1 MNNLFNLAR
10 NGISVAQAAIRVTG
24 DNLTNGMSGT
34 YSRRSLIIGEL
45 GGMSTAQGF
54 FGYGARAGGVERA
67 YDAFAN
73 NQLRDSLSG
82 FASFTGRMEQL
93 ADIDNMLADESD
105 NVSVSLG
112 KLFTDMA
119 ALSGDPADGPARAAV
134 FTSLDVLAN
143 RYNASA
149 KRLSGLEKS
158 TNTQIERSAKEINS
172 FTEQLAQLNKQLERL
187 QGNGAP
193 PADLLD
199 QRDALLE
206 GLSEQLG
213 ITVTEDSNS
222 GSVSVTLSDGRPL
235 VSGGTAYKLET
246 SPSDADPNKMIVSYV
261 DSNGK
266 ASPLDENAITKG
278 RLGGLF
284 KFRNEDLV
292 VARQDLDQI
301 AFMMAHRMNEQNR
314 QGYTPDGTQGE
325 DLFSLP
331 DIKAIAN
338 AKNQGTGKLDQIKVT
353 EFKNVKS
360 ENYAIAFND
369 PDWVVKGAD
378 GRIVTP
384 EPGTPTGV
392 LKFDGIEITLPDPA
406 DVKPGD
412 TFNLNP
418 MAGAAEGI
426 SRKITSAQEFAASD
440 SATDAKG
447 NNKNLEKMLK
457 IQGEPLIGG
466 NTLSEAYASLA
477 GKIGESARE
486 VQSYVASA
494 KSDLNTKYD
503 TKQALSGV
511 NMDEEYINLDMFR
524 QYYNGN
530 AQLLKTATAMFD
542 ALLAI
547 R

>member
-24 DNLTNGMSGT
+24 DNLTNGMSGN

-54 FGYGARAGGVERA
+54 YGYGARASGVERA

-82 FASFTGRMEQL
+82 YASFTGRMEQL

-112 KLFTDMA
+112 KLFKDMA
-119 ALSGDPADGPARAAV
+119 TLSGDPADGPARAAV

-172 FTEQLAQLNKQLERL
+172 YTEQLAELNKQLERH

-213 ITVTEDSNS
+213 ITVTEDQIS
-222 GSVSVTLSDGRPL
+222 GRVSVTLPDGRPL

-261 DSNGK
+261 DANGK

-284 KFRNEDLV
+284 KFRNEDLT

-301 AFMMAHRMNEQNR
+301 AFMMAHRMNEQH
-314 QGYTPDGTQGE
+314 GEGLTPGGDPGG

-331 DIKAIAN
+331 DIHAIAN
-338 AKNQGTGKLDQIKVT
+338 AKNGGSDALDQIAVT
-353 EFKNVKS
+353 NFKEVKS
-360 ENYAIAFND
+360 ENYDISFDGAN
-369 PDWVVKGAD
+369 WVVKGAD
-378 GRIVTP
+378 GRTVP
-384 EPGTPTGV
+384 LDPAALPGA
-392 LKFDGIEITLPDPA
+392 LKFDGIEITLPDPSSA
-406 DVKPGD
+406 VAGD
-412 TFNLNP
+412 KFSLNP

-426 SRKITSAQEFAASD
+426 SRKLASAQDFAAAD
-440 SATDAKG
+440 PTGGEG
-447 NNKNLEKMLK
+447 NNKNLEKMLE
-457 IQGEPLIGG
+457 IQNEALIGN

-486 VQSYVASA
+486 VKSYATSA
-494 KSDLNTKYD
+494 EGDLRTKYD
-503 TKQALSGV
+503 TKQELSGV

-524 QYYNGN
+524 QYYNGS

>member
-24 DNLTNGMSGT
+24 DNLTNGMSGN

-54 FGYGARAGGVERA
+54 FGYGARASGVERA

-82 FASFTGRMEQL
+82 YASFTGRMEQL

-112 KLFTDMA
+112 KLFKDMA
-119 ALSGDPADGPARAAV
+119 TLSGDPADGPARAAV

-172 FTEQLAQLNKQLERL
+172 YTEQLAQLNKQLERL

-213 ITVTEDSNS
+213 ITVTEDQIS
-222 GSVSVTLSDGRPL
+222 GRVSVTLPDGRPL
-235 VSGGTAYKLET
+235 VSDDTAYKLET
-246 SPSDADPNKMIVSYV
+246 SPSDAEPNKMIVSYV
-261 DSNGK
+261 DANGK

-292 VARQDLDQI
+292 VARQDLDQM
-301 AFMMAHRMNEQNR
+301 AFMMAHRMNKQN
-314 QGYTPDGTQGE
+314 GE
-325 DLFSLP
+325 GLTAEGKSGGDLFSLP

-338 AKNQGTGKLDQIKVT
+338 AKNRGGDALDQIAVT
-353 EFKNVKS
+353 NFKEVKS
-360 ENYAIAFND
+360 ENYDISFDGAN
-369 PDWVVKGAD
+369 WVVKGAD
-378 GRIVTP
+378 GRIVP
-384 EPGTPTGV
+384 LDPAAPAGT
-392 LKFDGIEITLPDPA
+392 LKFDGIEITLPTPSTA
-406 DVKPGD
+406 LAGD
-412 TFNLNP
+412 KFTLNP

-426 SRKITSAQEFAASD
+426 SRKITSAQDFAAAD
-440 SATDAKG
+440 LTGGEG
-447 NNKNLEKMLK
+447 NNKNLEKMLD
-457 IQGEPLIGG
+457 IQKEALIGN

-486 VQSYVASA
+486 VKSYATSA
-494 KSDLNTKYD
+494 ENDLRTKYD
-503 TKQALSGV
+503 TKQAFSGV

-524 QYYNGN
+524 QYYNGS

>member
-24 DNLTNGMSGT
+24 DNLTNGMSGN

-54 FGYGARAGGVERA
+54 FGYGARASGVERA

-82 FASFTGRMEQL
+82 YASFTGRMEQL

-112 KLFTDMA
+112 KLFKDMA
-119 ALSGDPADGPARAAV
+119 TLSGDPADGPARAAV

-172 FTEQLAQLNKQLERL
+172 YTEQLAQLNKQLERL

-213 ITVTEDSNS
+213 ITVTEDQIS
-222 GSVSVTLSDGRPL
+222 GRVSVTLPDGRPL
-235 VSGGTAYKLET
+235 VSDDTAYKLET
-246 SPSDADPNKMIVSYV
+246 SPSDAEPNKMIVSYV
-261 DSNGK
+261 DANGK

-292 VARQDLDQI
+292 VARQDLNQM
-301 AFMMAHRMNEQNR
+301 AFMMAHRMNKQN
-314 QGYTPDGTQGE
+314 GE
-325 DLFSLP
+325 GLTAEGKSGGDLFSLP

-338 AKNQGTGKLDQIKVT
+338 AKNRGGDALDQIAVT
-353 EFKNVKS
+353 NFKEVKS
-360 ENYAIAFND
+360 ENYDISFDGAN
-369 PDWVVKGAD
+369 WVVKGAD
-378 GRIVTP
+378 GRIVP
-384 EPGTPTGV
+384 LDPAAPAGT
-392 LKFDGIEITLPDPA
+392 LKFDGIEITLPTPSTA
-406 DVKPGD
+406 LAGD
-412 TFNLNP
+412 KFTLNP

-426 SRKITSAQEFAASD
+426 SRKITSAQDFAAAD
-440 SATDAKG
+440 LTGGEG
-447 NNKNLEKMLK
+447 NNKNLEKMLD
-457 IQGEPLIGG
+457 IQKEALIGN

-486 VQSYVASA
+486 VKSYATSA
-494 KSDLNTKYD
+494 ENDLRTKYD

-524 QYYNGN
+524 QYYNGS